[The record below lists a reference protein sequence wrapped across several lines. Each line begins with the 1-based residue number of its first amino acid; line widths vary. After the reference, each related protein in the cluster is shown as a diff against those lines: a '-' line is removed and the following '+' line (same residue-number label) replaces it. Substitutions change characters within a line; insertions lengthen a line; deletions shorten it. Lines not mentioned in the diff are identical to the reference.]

1 MVFELRQGASNVR
14 CEDDSKARRRRIFK
28 VCETAGV
35 DETRMDKET
44 AGDKKGQWFS
54 AGSWR
59 SKKVVDGRGRS

>member
-14 CEDDSKARRRRIFK
+14 CEDESEARRRRIFK

-44 AGDKKGQWFS
+44 AGDKKISGS
-54 AGSWR
+54 AQAHGEVR
-59 SKKVVDGRGRS
+59 R